1 MTPLL
6 SIKPCSPSLQDMMA
20 EAKLLRQH
28 KGRLEARMQ
37 ILEDHNRQLEAQLQR
52 LRQLLDEPNGGGGS
66 SATSSGLPSAPGS
79 ALNSKPNTLQTR
91 SVTASQ
97 LNTDSPAK
105 MNQQNGHYDQNA
117 SKFIKSSCFVTLI
130 WGSFYA

>member
-1 MTPLL
+1 M
-6 SIKPCSPSLQDMMA
+6 SSPQDMMA

-28 KGRLEARMQ
+28 KGRLESRMQ

-52 LRQLLDEPNGGGGS
+52 LRQLLNDPTNG
-66 SATSSGLPSAPGS
+66 ATPGS
-79 ALNSKPNTLQTR
+79 AMNSKPNTLQTR

-105 MNQQNGHYDQNA
+105 MNQQNGHYDQNSSEY
-117 SKFIKSSCFVTLI
+117 SKSTKTPLLKYIKKLEQGFI
-130 WGSFYA
+130 